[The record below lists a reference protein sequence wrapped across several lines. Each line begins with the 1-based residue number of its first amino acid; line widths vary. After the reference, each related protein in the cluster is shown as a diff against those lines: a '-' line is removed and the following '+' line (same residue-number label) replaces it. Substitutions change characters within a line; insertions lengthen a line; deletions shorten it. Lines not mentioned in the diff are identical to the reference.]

1 MVDYVDTSPPS
12 RQFLPR
18 LNLFVRIPL
27 AFLTIGLIE
36 VAFFIGILIVTLW
49 GPVLAGCALAMYLP
63 LRALSRDREL
73 AADRSAA
80 LWLGRPALLAATLV
94 KVHGQRDQIPRTD
107 LRASGLAPLGLVA
120 GRGELPGWLASHP
133 PLDRRLA
140 QLDQLTRLLR

>member
-1 MVDYVDTSPPS
+1 
-12 RQFLPR
+12 
-18 LNLFVRIPL
+18 L
-27 AFLTIGLIE
+27 AT
-36 VAFFIGILIVTLW
+36 
-49 GPVLAGCALAMYLP
+49 YLP

-73 AADRSAA
+73 AADRTAA

-94 KVHGQRDQIPRTD
+94 KVAGQRDQIPRSD

-120 GRGELPGWLASHP
+120 GPRELPGWLASHP

>member
-1 MVDYVDTSPPS
+1 
-12 RQFLPR
+12 
-18 LNLFVRIPL
+18 
-27 AFLTIGLIE
+27 
-36 VAFFIGILIVTLW
+36 
-49 GPVLAGCALAMYLP
+49 
-63 LRALSRDREL
+63 
-73 AADRSAA
+73 
-80 LWLGRPALLAATLV
+80 V